1 MKQQSKFSP
10 MPMKAVEN
18 NVSQGKYTPKFFE
31 LAGLNLNRVVFSS
44 HFFDETDVEKEIV
57 LGNYSFAYL
66 RESKLRT
73 VDIYDS
79 DGAYISFERFVNRI
93 GIAIESKNLFKTGK
107 YLSRVFRPAKYGMF
121 FSGLDIHINKKPLY
135 AGKITDGISLISLNL
150 AKELGW
156 INAEVN
162 KSAQFTLL
170 FKGGLVKGHCVVS
183 DKIEH
188 DIVIYGQD
196 NIRDEISF
204 TRDCAYVAIEPV
216 KLSTT
221 LRMDI
226 QSLLNLWELIGD
238 KQCFSWA
245 VKGIESF
252 KRDLLSGK
260 LAEQLDDFDDITRE
274 KYEEQTWLLKKAIW
288 HKLDYRRFPGLMR
301 LAWQMYR
308 NSISRYGCRGGFAS
322 FRIPVAGGIRAY
334 LRVDLR
340 DHDGEGNFEAKNS
353 CNNATVDK
361 YGNLWVQP
369 EEITELTRILGGA
382 DEDDNISIV
391 PLEDGKA
398 LLYRNPN
405 QRGEYVITNISYEGI
420 EVTDYN
426 KLVGSIPQKPV
437 ETAKKEVATA
447 TDNPLINLYL
457 SAQIEFTG
465 ILPYTKAN
473 LLRTFNKIAQNSA
486 NIGIV
491 ANAEMIRSAIGITEP
506 ALARKLTRLYSWN
519 LERVIDSVVK
529 DGVSCGE
536 DLSAVESLISYVAEN
551 GVELPKCLL
560 NRIPESKREKTV
572 FVNAHP
578 VDKLLEAVMF
588 VVNQADKEILGSGSV
603 SKGNRVP
610 GAIDKC
616 DVPLIEIAESNFDN
630 PLFDAAMDLL
640 KRYNKRMAI
649 LLDSTKDYDE
659 FEREQARKAGI
670 EEIQRSLLSSM
681 NVYAAE
687 ERLLIVKAWAYE
699 IYKGDKAVHD
709 SILWISSIDELQGT
723 GDDTIEMLANIG
735 LSAHVKKNGGV
746 TRYTEIKRTELQL
759 LPIRVWSKEF
769 LSAEKFTSLTEI
781 LIQNK
786 TVLVGDR
793 LLNLGEECQLGDGV
807 YSIRNI
813 RPCYSRKNPSHQ
825 LKNSIVVLLKYS

>member
-1 MKQQSKFSP
+1 MKQQSKFKP
-10 MPMKAVEN
+10 MSMKAVEN
-18 NVSQGKYTPKFFE
+18 NVSQGKYTPKFFKLTE
-31 LAGLNLNRVVFSS
+31 FNLSRVVFNS
-44 HFFDETDVEKEIV
+44 HFFDVDDVEKEIV
-57 LGNYSFAYL
+57 VGNYSFAYL

-73 VDIYDS
+73 VDAYDS
-79 DGAYISFERFVNRI
+79 DGANIPFEQFLNHLGISITSR
-93 GIAIESKNLFKTGK
+93 NLFKTGK
-107 YLSRVFRPAKYGMF
+107 YISRVFRPAKYGMF
-121 FSGLDIHINKKPLY
+121 FSGLDIHINKNPFY
-135 AGKITDGISLISLNL
+135 AGKITDGISLISLDL
-150 AKELGW
+150 AKGLGW
-156 INAEVN
+156 KEAEVN
-162 KSAQFTLL
+162 KSAQFTL
-170 FKGGLVKGHCVVS
+170 FFQNGLVKGHCVVS

-196 NIRDEISF
+196 NIKDEISF

-216 KLSTT
+216 KMSNT

-238 KQCFSWA
+238 VQLFTWA
-245 VKGIESF
+245 RKGIDSF
-252 KRDLLSGK
+252 KSDLLSGK
-260 LAEQLDDFDDITRE
+260 LAGQLDDFDDISKE
-274 KYEEQTWLLKKAIW
+274 EYEQQTWILKKAIW

-301 LAWQMYR
+301 SAWQMYH

-340 DHDGEGNFEAKNS
+340 DHDGEGNFDAKNS
-353 CNNATVDK
+353 CNNATIDK
-361 YGNLWVQP
+361 HGNLWVQP

-405 QRGEYVITNISYEGI
+405 QKGEYVITDIRYEGI

-437 ETAKKEVATA
+437 ETAKKEVVTA

-457 SAQIEFTG
+457 TAQMEFTG

-491 ANAEMIRSAIGITEP
+491 ANAEMIRSAIGITKP
-506 ALARKLTRLYSWN
+506 VLARKLTRLYSWN

-536 DLSAVESLISYVAEN
+536 DLSAVESLIDYVAEN
-551 GVELPKCLL
+551 GVELPQCLL
-560 NRIPESKREKTV
+560 NRIPESMREKIV
-572 FVNAHP
+572 FAKAHP

-603 SKGNRVP
+603 SRGNRVP

-630 PLFDAAMDLL
+630 PLFDAAMTLL
-640 KRYNKRMAI
+640 KDYNRRMAI
-649 LLDSTKDYDE
+649 LLDSTKDLSE

-709 SILWISSIDELQGT
+709 SILWISSTDELQGT
-723 GDDTIEMLANIG
+723 GEDTIKMLADIG
-735 LSAHVKKNGGV
+735 VAYQIKNNSSVKRFCEKNDSMPD
-746 TRYTEIKRTELQL
+746 IFS
-759 LPIRVWSKEF
+759 IRVWSKDELVKDLF
-769 LSAEKFTSLTEI
+769 SGVESVEI
-781 LIQNK
+781 KGKEVVAGKVKI
-786 TVLVGDR
+786 
-793 LLNLGEECQLGDGV
+793 NLGDEVSVSEGIYL
-807 YSIRNI
+807 IREVSQA
-813 RPCYSRKNPSHQ
+813 YSRKNGCCL
-825 LKNSIVVLLKYS
+825 LKNSLTMLLQH